1 MQSTIG
7 EIANELLP
15 YSNKIEMN
23 MVNDLP
29 FIKANI
35 SGSTGT
41 TKAIFYV
48 VQTGIHEYAV
58 CDDYNDPLMKR
69 YLPTGNVSNPFI
81 LEKEIIQRWYST
93 NSDDDNDINV
103 IKALNLE
110 SFIKYLYERLYYYE
124 VIPFNPENKSLRF
137 SELGFNNI
145 KIRNTIEKSFKFNSC
160 ESGTINDLINI
171 VCKENKHFSLKG
183 LREREINCV
192 FAKLRSI
199 GIHAVINDKIITKL
213 YFERKI

>member
-35 SGSTGT
+35 GGSTGI
-41 TKAIFYV
+41 TKAIIYV
-48 VQTGIHEYAV
+48 IQTELHKYAI
-58 CDDYNDPLMKR
+58 CDDYNDPLNR
-69 YLPTGNVSNPFI
+69 YLPTGNITNPFI
-81 LEKEIIQRWYST
+81 LEKEIIQRWYNDS
-93 NSDDDNDINV
+93 SDNIE
-103 IKALNLE
+103 IKVLHDLDLE
-110 SFIKYLYERLYYYE
+110 SFVEYLYERLYHYG
-124 VIPFNPENKSLRF
+124 IILFNPENKDLKF

-160 ESGTINDLINI
+160 ESGTIKDLINI
-171 VCKENKHFSLKG
+171 INKENKSFSLRG
-183 LREREINCV
+183 LREREINCI

-199 GIHAVINDKIITKL
+199 GIHIVIEDKIITKL

>member
-35 SGSTGT
+35 GGSTGI
-41 TKAIFYV
+41 TKAIIYV
-48 VQTGIHEYAV
+48 IQTELHKYAI
-58 CDDYNDPLMKR
+58 CDDYNDPLNR
-69 YLPTGNVSNPFI
+69 YLPTGNITNPFI
-81 LEKEIIQRWYST
+81 LEKEIIQRWYNDS
-93 NSDDDNDINV
+93 NDNIEINV
-103 IKALNLE
+103 LHDLDFE
-110 SFIKYLYERLYYYE
+110 SFVEYLYERLYHYG
-124 VIPFNPENKSLRF
+124 IILFNPENKDLKF

-160 ESGTINDLINI
+160 ESGTIKDLINI
-171 VCKENKHFSLKG
+171 INKENKSFSLRG
-183 LREREINCV
+183 LREREINCI

-199 GIHAVINDKIITKL
+199 GIHIVIEDKIITKL

>member
-48 VQTGIHEYAV
+48 IQSELHKYAI
-58 CDDYNDPLMKR
+58 CDDYNDPLNR
-69 YLPTGNVSNPFI
+69 YLPTGNITNPFI
-81 LEKEIIQRWYST
+81 LEKEIIQRWYNDS
-93 NSDDDNDINV
+93 SDNIEINV
-103 IKALNLE
+103 LHDLDLE
-110 SFIKYLYERLYYYE
+110 SFVEYLYERLYHYG
-124 VIPFNPENKSLRF
+124 IILFNPENKDLKF

-145 KIRNTIEKSFKFNSC
+145 KIRNTIEKS
-160 ESGTINDLINI
+160 LI
-171 VCKENKHFSLKG
+171 VADS
-183 LREREINCV
+183 
-192 FAKLRSI
+192 
-199 GIHAVINDKIITKL
+199 
-213 YFERKI
+213 